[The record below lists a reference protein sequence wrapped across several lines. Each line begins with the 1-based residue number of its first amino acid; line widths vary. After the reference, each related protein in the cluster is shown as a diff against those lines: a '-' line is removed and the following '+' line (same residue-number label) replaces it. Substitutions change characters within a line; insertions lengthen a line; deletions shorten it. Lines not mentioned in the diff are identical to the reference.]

1 MRVRAYVE
9 EGEGDDSSYRAGRLY
24 PFVIFTSP
32 VRQFPS
38 ELQRAYGIMYGVQ
51 VFLKKMVISK
61 VDYFPIFAT
70 GQGKQ
75 RNKQLTCIPRPG
87 RVQQQHVS
95 VQIRH
100 FACQA
105 FRTCC

>member
-38 ELQRAYGIMYGVQ
+38 ELQRAYGIMYGVG
-51 VFLKKMVISK
+51 FLKNG
-61 VDYFPIFAT
+61 DF
-70 GQGKQ
+70 
-75 RNKQLTCIPRPG
+75 
-87 RVQQQHVS
+87 
-95 VQIRH
+95 
-100 FACQA
+100 
-105 FRTCC
+105 

>member
-51 VFLKKMVISK
+51 VFLKKMVIS
-61 VDYFPIFAT
+61 
-70 GQGKQ
+70 
-75 RNKQLTCIPRPG
+75 N
-87 RVQQQHVS
+87 S
-95 VQIRH
+95 
-100 FACQA
+100 
-105 FRTCC
+105 